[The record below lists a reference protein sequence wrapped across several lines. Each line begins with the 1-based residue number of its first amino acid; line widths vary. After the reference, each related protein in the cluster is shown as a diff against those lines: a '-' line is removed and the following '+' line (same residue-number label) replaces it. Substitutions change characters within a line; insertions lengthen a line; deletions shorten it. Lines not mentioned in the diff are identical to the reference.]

1 MEDRKVEIWFKDI
14 DPDTGNISQEKRL
27 CVCESEI
34 IANWVMLALEK
45 DMSLDYDEPNREL
58 FFKFN

>member
-27 CVCESEI
+27 FTCESEI
-34 IANWVMLALEK
+34 IANWVMLSLQK
-45 DMSLDYDEPNREL
+45 DMSINYDDPNREL
-58 FFKFN
+58 FFKIQ

>member
-27 CVCESEI
+27 CTCESEI
-34 IANWVMLALEK
+34 IANWVMLSLQK
-45 DMSLDYDEPNREL
+45 DMSLDYDDPNGEL
-58 FFKFN
+58 FFKIQ